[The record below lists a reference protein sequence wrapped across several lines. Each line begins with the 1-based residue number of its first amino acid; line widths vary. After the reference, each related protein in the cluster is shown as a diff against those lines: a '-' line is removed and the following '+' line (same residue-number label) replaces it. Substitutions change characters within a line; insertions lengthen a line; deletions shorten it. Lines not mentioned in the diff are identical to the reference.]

1 MAKKP
6 SKKDKSEFNV
16 HFVKLANQ
24 IDLARYVCDF
34 TPALRPIYSFKE
46 DGKYRFFSEG
56 EKVDDTRIMYYAE
69 GSTTGKYGVYTPV
82 SQSTK
87 ESFQILNKYEKEDYK
102 VYKFN
107 IVEFISRPYK
117 EKSVKTNAIT
127 YVRIKEPEP
136 LVTALM
142 SRGVT
147 EETMSKVYLFSHDGD
162 KFVGT
167 FDLLGA
173 DDMRVFLFS
182 RIEMKEQC
190 GFFRYS
196 YTTDRMEGTNEPFEN
211 QYMYVRI
218 INLAEPP
225 PGFVPGGTKL

>member
-16 HFVKLANQ
+16 HFVRLASQ

-87 ESFQILNKYEKEDYK
+87 EKAESIKAYIEGKYNKMTQEEKEK
-102 VYKFN
+102 K
-107 IVEFISRPYK
+107 
-117 EKSVKTNAIT
+117 
-127 YVRIKEPEP
+127 
-136 LVTALM
+136 
-142 SRGVT
+142 
-147 EETMSKVYLFSHDGD
+147 
-162 KFVGT
+162 
-167 FDLLGA
+167 
-173 DDMRVFLFS
+173 
-182 RIEMKEQC
+182 
-190 GFFRYS
+190 
-196 YTTDRMEGTNEPFEN
+196 EGTLLFWHKS
-211 QYMYVRI
+211 
-218 INLAEPP
+218 A
-225 PGFVPGGTKL
+225 